1 MALVGLKNGLLM
13 QLQNIDKQL
22 YRSRLNIV
30 IVACIAALSAFSLA
44 ISQTLI
50 YLFPA
55 EQGSHFH
62 WNLLGVI
69 VSAIGVVVTL
79 VKLKTHPKMREVAY
93 VWDLKQAL
101 NLIHRKNRALQT
113 AAQDGNVNAMLALQ
127 FSYEGSRQLWQ
138 LDDNTITM
146 NSLNAAQANL
156 EQWVQEYGVTLDI
169 SDYHSGLLKS
179 F

>member
-1 MALVGLKNGLLM
+1 M
-13 QLQNIDKQL
+13 QLKNIDKTL

-30 IVACIAALSAFSLA
+30 IVASIALLAVASLA

-50 YLFPA
+50 FLFPS
-55 EQGSHFH
+55 ESGSHFH

-69 VSAIGVVVTL
+69 VSAVSLGALL
-79 VKLKTHPKMREVAY
+79 VRLKTHPKMMEVAY
-93 VWDLKQAL
+93 IWDLKQAL
-101 NLIHRKNRALQT
+101 NLIYRKNKKLL
-113 AAQDGNVNAMLALQ
+113 AAAKQGDKNAMLALQ

-146 NSLNAAQANL
+146 NSLNDAQSKLDEIVN
-156 EQWVQEYGVTLDI
+156 EYGVELDI
-169 SDYHSGLLKS
+169 SKYQSTMLKA

>member
-1 MALVGLKNGLLM
+1 M
-13 QLQNIDKQL
+13 QLQKIDKQL

-30 IVACIAALSAFSLA
+30 VVACIAALAAFSLA

-50 YLFPA
+50 YLFPV

-79 VKLKTHPKMREVAY
+79 IKLKPHPKMREVAY
-93 VWDLKQAL
+93 VWDLKHAL
-101 NLIHRKNRALQT
+101 NLIHRKNRALQ
-113 AAQDGNVNAMLALQ
+113 AAAEDGNVDAMLALQ

-146 NSLNAAQANL
+146 DSLNAAQSKL
-156 EQWVQEYGVTLDI
+156 DQLGQDYGVKLDI
-169 SDYHSGLLKS
+169 SDYHAGLLKS